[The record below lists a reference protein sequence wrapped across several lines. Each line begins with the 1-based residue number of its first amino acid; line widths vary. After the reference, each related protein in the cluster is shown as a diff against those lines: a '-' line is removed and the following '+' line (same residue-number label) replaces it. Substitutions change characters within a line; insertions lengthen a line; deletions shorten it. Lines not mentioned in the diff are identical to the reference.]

1 MTDARLG
8 KHACGKENGFT
19 LTELLVA
26 MVLAGIVMA
35 SLYSAYLTQQRSYQ
49 TTEDVNVVQQ
59 NLRSAMYFVEKD
71 LRMAGYDPKDS
82 GGCGFTTTSSN
93 EIRFTLDRNEDGDC
107 DSTEYIRY
115 RHNSDDDDNTLV
127 RDTGTGID
135 GTNAPVAS
143 DITNVSFSYF
153 SSAGSGTTVAGSVRY
168 VVVDMQAS
176 RGGHSR
182 NLNTRVVCRNV
193 GL

>member
-1 MTDARLG
+1 MTDAHRESPR
-8 KHACGKENGFT
+8 ASETGFT

-35 SLYSAYLTQQRSYQ
+35 SLYSAYLTQQRAYE
-49 TTEDVNVVQQ
+49 TTEDVTIVQQ
-59 NLRSAMYFVEKD
+59 NLRSAMFFVERE

-93 EIRFTLDRNEDGDC
+93 QIRFTLDQDGDGSC
-107 DSTEYIRY
+107 ESNEYIQY
-115 RHNSDDDDNTLV
+115 SYNAADNTLV
-127 RDTGTGID
+127 RDSGID

-143 DITNVSFSYF
+143 DITNVSFTYF
-153 SSAGSGTTVAGSVRY
+153 NSAGSGTTTAGSVRY
-168 VVVDMQAS
+168 VVVNIQS
-176 RGGHSR
+176 GRGDHSR